1 MPNIFTSV
9 TDSGLT
15 AASYFICTLAA
26 LVCGVI
32 AALAASFRN
41 RITKSFFL
49 SLILLP
55 VIVANVIIMVNG
67 NIEREMKFNI
77 ATKDEFCTGELSNG
91 GITIGQDGADIDI
104 YSIRCYANRQLT
116 AQNVVKNYIATL
128 PTAEE
133 KLRVRT
139 ENDIMT
145 GGRVDI

>member
-15 AASYFICTLAA
+15 AASYFICILAA

-67 NIEREMKFNI
+67 NIG
-77 ATKDEFCTGELSNG
+77 TGVAVM
-91 GITIGQDGADIDI
+91 GAF
-104 YSIRCYANRQLT
+104 SL
-116 AQNVVKNYIATL
+116 
-128 PTAEE
+128 
-133 KLRVRT
+133 VRFRSAA
-139 ENDIMT
+139 
-145 GGRVDI
+145 GKPKRSSRSLLQ